1 MEEKESELTAVSL
14 EREELKS
21 KLTRLQTLVTTYMK
35 RGAWTDAESAHKAT
49 DAVQGTFSFSLS
61 LSLSLSLSAS
71 SLYPFLAFACG
82 FLTMRRDFGRSNA
95 LRKLFQT
102 SPVTK
107 RRERSFVT

>member
-61 LSLSLSLSAS
+61 LSLCLKFVSFPRFRLRLSNDATR
-71 SLYPFLAFACG
+71 FW
-82 FLTMRRDFGRSNA
+82 
-95 LRKLFQT
+95 
-102 SPVTK
+102 
-107 RRERSFVT
+107 SF

>member
-61 LSLSLSLSAS
+61 LSLSLSAS